1 MHARTDSVD
10 MNKKMNIPGPGQYNL
25 QDTGNAN
32 MPKAA
37 AFSMGSG
44 SRIDLGGGKEAL
56 AKPGPG
62 NYAHDADLKKSAP
75 KYGFGSSA
83 RPEVV

>member
-1 MHARTDSVD
+1 
-10 MNKKMNIPGPGQYNL
+10 
-25 QDTGNAN
+25 